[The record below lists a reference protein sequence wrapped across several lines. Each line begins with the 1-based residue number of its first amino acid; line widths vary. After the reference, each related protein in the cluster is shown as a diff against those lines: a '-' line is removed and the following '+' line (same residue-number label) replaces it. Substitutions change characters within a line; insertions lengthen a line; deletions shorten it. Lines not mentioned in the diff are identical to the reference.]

1 MVIQT
6 QSDGAVKVVYEN
18 GEYFFVEK
26 GKDPIDRLIDIGLEQ
41 QKTAAAIENRCFDNT
56 MIKPELFFV
65 LLLPDYNIKA
75 WQNPQK
81 KHWYYYAITEYNR
94 EIVRQHI
101 FRRKEA
107 ITAGNYNDHE
117 IGAAMDPKTGKY
129 PISSDGLV
137 PKFVTDITEISNN
150 CHCCSVNRKSSIIG
164 NEIEEQL
171 VSMILINLIYC
182 LVDIRKIEARISE
195 IKGLCKYLE
204 IIAPDAY
211 SAYCSMGDRIGF
223 NAKLDVDRYYQ
234 IWNFINDME

>member
-26 GKDPIDRLIDIGLEQ
+26 GKDPIDRIIDIGLEQ
-41 QKTAAAIENRCFDNT
+41 QRTAAAIESRCFDNT

-101 FRRKEA
+101 FRIKEA
-107 ITAGNYNDHE
+107 RSAEKSHDRE

-129 PISSDGLV
+129 PISTDGLV
-137 PKFVTDITEISNN
+137 PKFVTDISEISNN
-150 CHCCSVNRKSSIIG
+150 CHCSSVNRESSLSR
-164 NEIEEQL
+164 NEVEEQL

-195 IKGLCKYLE
+195 IKGLCKYLG

-211 SAYCSMGDRIGF
+211 NAYCSMGDRIGF

-234 IWNFINDME
+234 ILNFINDTE